1 MISSVEGSFLEIALS
16 ELGQSYGRLRL
27 VHPQADAWMVDSLRQ
42 FGQIAP
48 VVVALGERY
57 ELVDGFKRLRALKHL
72 GYERVTARVLDLSV
86 HGLKAAMIDLNR
98 KKGSICDLEEAL
110 VVHSLCRE
118 DGLSQVE
125 AAVLLGRHKSWVC
138 RRLSLIERLCDE
150 ALEHIRLGLIPT
162 SIGRELCRLP
172 RGNQQA
178 GLRTILKYR
187 FCSRESARLVCLLL
201 QRPRWEWQTILNFP
215 EQILSERVPGR
226 PRRSALTPTACL
238 LAEKL
243 LDVKRQFSSIADQYG
258 EELLI
263 KFTREDWAPVV
274 ATVEGIES
282 VFKEYKS
289 LIGRL
294 RQTEAF
300 MGIG

>member
-1 MISSVEGSFLEIALS
+1 MISSVEGSFLEIPLS

-42 FGQIAP
+42 FGQIFP

-57 ELVDGFKRLRALKHL
+57 ELIDGFKRLRALKHL
-72 GYERVTARVLDLSV
+72 GYERVTARVLDLSD

-98 KKGSICDLEEAL
+98 KKGSICDLEEGL

-150 ALEHIRLGLIPT
+150 ALSHIRLGLIPT

-172 RGNQQA
+172 RGNQPA

-187 FCSRESARLVCLLL
+187 FCSRESARLVSLLL
-201 QRPRWEWQTILNFP
+201 QRPRWEWQSILNFP
-215 EQILSERVPGR
+215 EQILSERVPEQ
-226 PRRSALTPTACL
+226 PRRSALSPTACL

-243 LDVKRQFSSIADQYG
+243 LDVKRRFSSIADQYG
-258 EELLI
+258 EEVLLQ
-263 KFTREDWAPVV
+263 FTRPEWDPIGSTIEAMDKAWHGFKCRID
-274 ATVEGIES
+274 GIRTRAGLE
-282 VFKEYKS
+282 
-289 LIGRL
+289 
-294 RQTEAF
+294 
-300 MGIG
+300 